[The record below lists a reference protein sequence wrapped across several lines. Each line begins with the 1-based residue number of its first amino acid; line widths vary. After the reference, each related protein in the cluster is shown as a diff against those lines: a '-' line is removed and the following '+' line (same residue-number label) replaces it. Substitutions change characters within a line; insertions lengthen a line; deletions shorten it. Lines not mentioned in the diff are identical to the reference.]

1 MAGKGGGAPI
11 RTRKVTP
18 GYDQAFTL
26 PKGTSAAPIKQVALG
41 GKFNT
46 KALNKKL
53 EGLVKQKPIKGSE
66 YGKRNHPAKISKI
79 SKMPTSDKVAIG
91 TAAGLAAGE
100 LGLVD
105 KTAKGVDKIIHKTKK
120 IFKPKDKYRTKTLP
134 KIISDLKS
142 SGSRVKYPKE

>member
-26 PKGTSAAPIKQVALG
+26 QKGTSAAPIKQVSTYG
-41 GKFNT
+41 IKNKPFPKPT
-46 KALNKKL
+46 KKPKIKK
-53 EGLVKQKPIKGSE
+53 P
-66 YGKRNHPAKISKI
+66 
-79 SKMPTSDKVAIG
+79 KMSTTEKVTIG

-105 KTAKGVDKIIHKTKK
+105 EVAKATDKVIHKTKK